1 MLCRADRRSSLLT
14 KDHIEIRCP
23 HCGER
28 MLTDWPTAR
37 GRRAQATCAKCGKEF
52 PLGPAVERT
61 VAGVPDRRDLHGVE
75 KIKKDENGSA

>member
-1 MLCRADRRSSLLT
+1 M
-14 KDHIEIRCP
+14 
-23 HCGER
+23 
-28 MLTDWPTAR
+28 TDWPTAR
-37 GRRAQATCAKCGKEF
+37 GRRAQATCAKCGKDF